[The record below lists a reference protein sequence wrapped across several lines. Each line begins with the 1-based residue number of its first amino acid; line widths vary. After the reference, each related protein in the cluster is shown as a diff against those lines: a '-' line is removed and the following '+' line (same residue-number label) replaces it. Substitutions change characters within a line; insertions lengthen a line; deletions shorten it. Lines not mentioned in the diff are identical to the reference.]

1 MGRPPTKP
9 KKLKDGFYIEVRNKR
24 SNSGVKVRRDTREQ
38 MEMAIKEYE
47 RSKDVIVIG
56 EIKNGVPIEDPEA
69 VKKEEARLKKEAKEA
84 EELADL
90 DIDLDDEDED
100 DDDNLDDVDDDD

>member
-38 MEMAIKEYE
+38 MEMAIREYE

-56 EIKNGVPIEDPEA
+56 EIKNGAPVGQPETLSNRR
-69 VKKEEARLKKEAKEA
+69 ARQAKEA
-84 EELADL
+84 ALEEELEN
-90 DIDLDDEDED
+90 DLDDDEDAEVFD
-100 DDDNLDDVDDDD
+100 DDDDI